1 MATATPAAETEQR
14 SLDCA
19 CCDKLIAGRHV
30 YCPHCHAPAE
40 VSRTVA
46 ERGMPPQFVTVL
58 GPSGAG
64 KTVYLGMLL
73 DMLSKGN
80 RTLRGLP
87 NGPFSLAVQQETI
100 DALQKQRFPEKTPSE
115 ADQWRWVHCEVT
127 ATRRPRKVIDLVTPD
142 LAGEAIALEL
152 EHENT
157 HPVIRSVISKSS
169 GLLVLFDS
177 GRARDEGRTEDI
189 FAMKLISYL
198 ANVYKGASGLAK
210 RKSAVPVSI
219 VLTKADRCPEAVRS
233 PEIFAAATMPGL
245 VQGCRRHFAK
255 HRFFASGIV
264 GSYAMGIDGYGR
276 RMHMPLHVEP
286 HGIMEPLQ
294 WLMEQM

>member
-1 MATATPAAETEQR
+1 MIKSAPLPETRDHQIP
-14 SLDCA
+14 CA
-19 CCDKLIAGRHV
+19 CCDHLIATRHLF
-30 YCPHCHAPAE
+30 CPHCHTPME
-40 VSRTVA
+40 VSQAVA
-46 ERGMPPQFVTVL
+46 SRGEAPQFITLL

-64 KTVYLGMLL
+64 KTVFLGMLL

-80 RTLRGLP
+80 RPLRGLP

-127 ATRRPRKVIDLVTPD
+127 SARRPRRVVDIVTPD

-152 EHENT
+152 EHENS
-157 HPVIRSVISKSS
+157 HPVIRSVIAKSA

-177 GRARDEGRTEDI
+177 ERARDDGRTEDI

-198 ANVYKGASGLAK
+198 ANVSGGTGPLQR
-210 RKSAVPVSI
+210 RKSRVPLSI
-219 VLTKADRCPEAVRS
+219 ILTKSDSCPEAQRN
-233 PEIFAAATMPGL
+233 PEEFASATMPGL
-245 VQGCRRHFAK
+245 VQGCRRHFSQY
-255 HRFFASGIV
+255 HFFASGIV
-264 GSYAMGIDGYGR
+264 GSCALGIDGYGR
-276 RMHMPLHVEP
+276 RLHMPLHVEP
-286 HGIMEPLQ
+286 HGIMEPLE

>member
-1 MATATPAAETEQR
+1 MIKSAPPAESRDYQIE
-14 SLDCA
+14 CA
-19 CCDKLIAGRHV
+19 CCEHLVATRHLF
-30 YCPHCHAPAE
+30 CPNCHTPLE
-40 VSRTVA
+40 VSQAVSL
-46 ERGMPPQFVTVL
+46 RGAPPQFITLL

-64 KTVYLGMLL
+64 KTVFLGMLL

-80 RTLRGLP
+80 RPLRGLP

-115 ADQWRWVHCEVT
+115 ADQWRWVHCEVS
-127 ATRRPRKVIDLVTPD
+127 AAKRPKRVIDIVTPD

-152 EHENT
+152 EHENS
-157 HPVIRSVISKSS
+157 HPVIRSVISKSG

-177 GRARDEGRTEDI
+177 ERARDDGRAEDI

-198 ANVYKGASGLAK
+198 ANVYKGNGSLPR
-210 RKSAVPVSI
+210 RKCRVPLSI
-219 VLTKADRCPEAVRS
+219 VLTKSDSCPEALNS
-233 PEIFAAATMPGL
+233 PEEFATATMPGL
-245 VQGCRRHFAK
+245 VQGCRRHFAQY
-255 HRFFASGIV
+255 RFFASGIV
-264 GSYAMGIDGYGR
+264 GSYALGIDGYGR

-286 HGIMEPLQ
+286 HGIMEPLE